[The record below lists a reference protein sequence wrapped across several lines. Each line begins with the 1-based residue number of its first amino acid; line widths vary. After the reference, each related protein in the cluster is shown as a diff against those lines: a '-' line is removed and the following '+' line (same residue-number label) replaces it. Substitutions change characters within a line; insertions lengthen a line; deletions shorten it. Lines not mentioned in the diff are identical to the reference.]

1 MRSGRA
7 VAQPFHAFRVEPIDP
22 FGHDLG
28 RYIELARGRSLA
40 QAAFGYT
47 AHHRLSTFGR
57 QRRILVAVHL
67 VSPWN
72 TEASQPQLPRFR
84 PDGQPPERPHLA
96 AARTRISGAV
106 SKGTIMLGRAAKTY
120 RFGEFTLDLSRGR
133 LEGARGPIE
142 LRPKSFEVLRYFVE
156 HPDRLI
162 SKDELLDVVWA
173 NVHGTEDS
181 LTRCISEIRAALA
194 DADQKIIR
202 NLPRRGYILATP
214 VTEADRVDR
223 IQPVPVEEQPRRV
236 LVSDARSAWLPSLTR

>member
-28 RYIELARGRSLA
+28 RYVELARGRSLA

-72 TEASQPQLPRFR
+72 TEASQPQLPRFG

-96 AARTRISGAV
+96 GS
-106 SKGTIMLGRAAKTY
+106 
-120 RFGEFTLDLSRGR
+120 
-133 LEGARGPIE
+133 
-142 LRPKSFEVLRYFVE
+142 
-156 HPDRLI
+156 
-162 SKDELLDVVWA
+162 
-173 NVHGTEDS
+173 
-181 LTRCISEIRAALA
+181 
-194 DADQKIIR
+194 
-202 NLPRRGYILATP
+202 ATC
-214 VTEADRVDR
+214 VADRRAQV
-223 IQPVPVEEQPRRV
+223 V
-236 LVSDARSAWLPSLTR
+236 LP

>member
-28 RYIELARGRSLA
+28 RYVELARGRSLA

-96 AARTRISGAV
+96 ADMMSASLVTS
-106 SKGTIMLGRAAKTY
+106 
-120 RFGEFTLDLSRGR
+120 
-133 LEGARGPIE
+133 
-142 LRPKSFEVLRYFVE
+142 EV
-156 HPDRLI
+156 H
-162 SKDELLDVVWA
+162 
-173 NVHGTEDS
+173 
-181 LTRCISEIRAALA
+181 
-194 DADQKIIR
+194 
-202 NLPRRGYILATP
+202 
-214 VTEADRVDR
+214 VDR
-223 IQPVPVEEQPRRV
+223 ALFDRDRI
-236 LVSDARSAWLPSLTR
+236 